1 MKVFTIGEVAKKLN
15 INVETLYY
23 YDRKGLLPFVHR
35 DEKGNR
41 CFTVDD
47 IEMVLTILHL
57 KNAGVTLKEIKQF
70 ILWRLEGDQTL
81 EERWQFIQKQ
91 EKILEEKIQQLIHA
105 REILRYK
112 DWYYQTAVEA
122 GTEQIH
128 LLPNTYQY
136 NQDAQDKFLEMIDQ
150 MSEEEKFLFEIEKQE
165 K

>member
-1 MKVFTIGEVAKKLN
+1 MYK
-15 INVETLYY
+15 
-23 YDRKGLLPFVHR
+23 RQ
-35 DEKGNR
+35 
-41 CFTVDD
+41 
-47 IEMVLTILHL
+47 VLTILHL

>member
-1 MKVFTIGEVAKKLN
+1 MKQFTIGEVAKKLN
-15 INVETLYY
+15 LNVETLYY
-23 YDRKGLLPFVHR
+23 YDRKDLLPFVHR

-41 CFTVDD
+41 RFTVDD

-136 NQDAQDKFLEMIDQ
+136 NQDAQEKFLEMIDQ